1 MTDPAPNGGQSLE
14 VVSLEIDIERVQRAL
29 GHFGAAME
37 EAQKIVRPGP
47 SGAVRIHTDDRVIE
61 LPLTWAVAGLAAFA
75 IATMLSSLPLRRERE
90 EEPIGI
96 G

>member
-1 MTDPAPNGGQSLE
+1 VD
-14 VVSLEIDIERVQRAL
+14 IDVERVQRAL

-37 EAQKIVRPGP
+37 EAQQIMRRGP
-47 SGAVRIHTDDRVIE
+47 SGTVRIHTSDRVIE
-61 LPLTWAVAGLAAFA
+61 LPLTWAAAGLAAFA
-75 IATMLSSLPLRRERE
+75 IATMLNSLPLRRTRE

>member
-1 MTDPAPNGGQSLE
+1 M
-14 VVSLEIDIERVQRAL
+14 EIDLERVQRAL

-37 EAQKIVRPGP
+37 EAQNIVRRGP
-47 SGAVRIHTDDRVIE
+47 AGAVRIHTDDRVIE
-61 LPLTWAVAGLAAFA
+61 LPLSWAAAGPRRVHV
-75 IATMLSSLPLRRERE
+75 ATMLTSLPLRRERE